1 VANILLTWW
10 QIAINLRAMETVEAL
25 ISALGGTTIVAGECD
40 VANNTVTY
48 WERRERIPP
57 EHWDALIALA
67 AKRGTKDVDHALMLK
82 LHRPRK
88 PRSDRPQAAA

>member
-1 VANILLTWW
+1 
-10 QIAINLRAMETVEAL
+10 METVEAL
-25 ISALGGTTIVAGECD
+25 IAALGGTVIVGAACGVER
-40 VANNTVTY
+40 NTVTY

-67 AKRGTKDVDHALMLK
+67 SERETEGVDHALMLK